1 MTKTCFESSFIVE
14 FSLQER
20 AEMTSRLSV
29 ISSIITILFCV
40 HVNAATKSIH
50 PGIYE
55 DWGRRINK
63 LEIIKT
69 FMTSDFRQLL
79 IPEID
84 TSNAQFELMTTSL
97 IEEDRLNL
105 IIQGKRIIVNRIK
118 DNPKNIKVV
127 ERNDDI
133 IRSLIIKISINQIG
147 LQKKTAWWYPLSW
160 VEIRGEILDSHNN
173 EILLKFETRR
183 TSSVKELDNNT
194 IIKSIKNDFHELG
207 GDLNDL
213 ILSFN

>member
-1 MTKTCFESSFIVE
+1 MKFRSCATI
-14 FSLQER
+14 
-20 AEMTSRLSV
+20 
-29 ISSIITILFCV
+29 SIITTLFYFN
-40 HVNAATKSIH
+40 VNAATKDIF

-69 FMTSDFRQLL
+69 FMTSDFGQVL

-84 TSNAQFELMTTSL
+84 TSNVQFQLMENLLTDEEKTSL
-97 IEEDRLNL
+97 IG
-105 IIQGKRIIVNRIK
+105 QGKKIIINRIK

-127 ERNDDI
+127 EVDNI
-133 IRSLIIKISINQIG
+133 NIRSLIVKISISQIG

-160 VEIRGEILDSHNN
+160 VEITGEIMDSHNN
-173 EILLKFETRR
+173 EMFLKFETRR
-183 TSSVKELDNNT
+183 TTSVRELDNST

-207 GDLNDL
+207 GDISDL
-213 ILSFN
+213 ILSFK

>member
-1 MTKTCFESSFIVE
+1 MK
-14 FSLQER
+14 
-20 AEMTSRLSV
+20 SRLSAV
-29 ISSIITILFCV
+29 SSIITLFFCV
-40 HVNAATKSIH
+40 NVNAATKSIN

-69 FMTSDFRQLL
+69 FMTSDFGQLL

-84 TSNAQFELMTTSL
+84 TSNAQFQLMENSL
-97 IEEDRLNL
+97 TEEDKFNL
-105 IIQGKRIIVNRIK
+105 IIHGKKIFINRIK

-127 ERNDDI
+127 EGNNDI
-133 IRSLIIKISINQIG
+133 IRSLIIKISIIQIG

-160 VEIRGEILDSHNN
+160 VEIIGEIKDSQNN

-183 TSSVKELDNNT
+183 TSSVKELDNDT